1 MGAGIGSAGARL
13 GTGNLVSDFN
23 WKVMAFRCQRRP
35 EGSRRKLFPAYLAWM
50 PDGLVNQIRTN
61 GQALFHLLQFGSFG
75 AGCFTGGQTA
85 FPAELAGGLRVCWR
99 RCDFGWSQSLR
110 SASKAGKMDQ
120 SSSTSQDWTIEDEQC
135 QRIGGGYEALKFRFL
150 LFL

>member
-50 PDGLVNQIRTN
+50 PDGLVNPIRTN
-61 GQALFHLLQFGSFG
+61 GQALLHLLQFDSFG

-85 FPAELAGGLRVCWR
+85 FPAELAGALEFV
-99 RCDFGWSQSLR
+99 
-110 SASKAGKMDQ
+110 
-120 SSSTSQDWTIEDEQC
+120 
-135 QRIGGGYEALKFRFL
+135 GGGAILDGRRVREVHPKRGKWQQHVPGLDYRRRTVSENRRRV
-150 LFL
+150 

>member
-85 FPAELAGGLRVCWR
+85 FPAELAGALEFVGGGAILDGRRVR
-99 RCDFGWSQSLR
+99 EVHPKR
-110 SASKAGKMDQ
+110 GK
-120 SSSTSQDWTIEDEQC
+120 WTRAAARP
-135 QRIGGGYEALKFRFL
+135 RIGLSKTNSVRESAEGMRQ
-150 LFL
+150 